1 MKKLLFILCVFLF
14 TQCEKLVMDREYSLT
29 LKNNSDFS
37 IIYFTGVNINPLPA
51 VYPDTTLYVD
61 SFSMEP
67 TIIVSPG
74 EIKYLIRSGVHL
86 SNTIKELPA
95 DTLSIYLFHID
106 TLKNN
111 TWSDVRDGYKILKR
125 YDLSLEDLEYL
136 DYKLSYP
143 PDAKM
148 SGVKMYPPYP

>member
-1 MKKLLFILCVFLF
+1 
-14 TQCEKLVMDREYSLT
+14 MDRQYSLF

-37 IIYFTGVNINPLPA
+37 IIYLITEN
-51 VYPDTTLYVD
+51 PDTSLID
-61 SFSMEP
+61 SISLKPVIQAGKSLDLWARDVE
-67 TIIVSPG
+67 VS
-74 EIKYLIRSGVHL
+74 KVVKDSLF
-86 SNTIKELPA
+86 
-95 DTLSIYLFHID
+95 IYLFHID

-111 TWSDVRDGYKILKR
+111 SWADVQADYKILKR

-148 SGVKMYPPYP
+148 SEVKMYPPFP

>member
-1 MKKLLFILCVFLF
+1 
-14 TQCEKLVMDREYSLT
+14 MDRRYSLL
-29 LKNNSDFS
+29 LKNNSDS
-37 IIYFTGVNINPLPA
+37 PIIYLITEN
-51 VYPDTTLYVD
+51 PDTSLIDSISLKPVIQSGKSVD
-61 SFSMEP
+61 LWARS
-67 TIIVSPG
+67 V
-74 EIKYLIRSGVHL
+74 EISKVIEDSLL
-86 SNTIKELPA
+86 
-95 DTLSIYLFHID
+95 IYLFHID